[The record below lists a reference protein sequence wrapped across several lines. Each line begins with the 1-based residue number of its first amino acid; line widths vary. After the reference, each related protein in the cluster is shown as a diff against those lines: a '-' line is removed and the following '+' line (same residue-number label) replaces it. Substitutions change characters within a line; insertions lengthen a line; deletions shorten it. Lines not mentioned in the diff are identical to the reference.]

1 MSIWQK
7 IKNALQLVS
16 KQLKDWK
23 NWIIFIVVMLVV
35 GSEVWIPGLIGVLT
49 GNAWWYGVAAVC
61 WAFWLAPFT
70 PFLPLCLAVT
80 FAVRKI
86 FDKIKKRPK
95 N

>member
-1 MSIWQK
+1 MK
-7 IKNALQLVS
+7 ITKS
-16 KQLKDWK
+16 KEWYYRAY
-23 NWIIFIVVMLVV
+23 IIFIVVMLVV

-70 PFLPLCLAVT
+70 PFLPLCLAIT

-95 N
+95 D

>member
-7 IKNALQLVS
+7 IKNVMQSIA

-35 GSEVWIPGLIGVLT
+35 GCEVWIPALIGVLT

-70 PFLPLCLAVT
+70 PFLPLCLAIT

-86 FDKIKKRPK
+86 FDEIKKRPK

>member
-7 IKNALQLVS
+7 IKNAMQS
-16 KQLKDWK
+16 IARQLKDWK

-70 PFLPLCLAVT
+70 PFLPLCLAIT

-95 N
+95 D